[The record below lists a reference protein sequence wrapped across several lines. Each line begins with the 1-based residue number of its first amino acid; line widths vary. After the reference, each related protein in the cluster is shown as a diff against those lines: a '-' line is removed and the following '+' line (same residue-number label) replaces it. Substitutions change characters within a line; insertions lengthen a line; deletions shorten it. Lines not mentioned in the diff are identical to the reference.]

1 MAGRKILAVD
11 DEPDIIKI
19 VDHRLSREGYEVIS
33 ACDGEEAIEK
43 FRREKPDLVILD
55 LMLPKV
61 DGFEVCR
68 MIREESDVPI
78 IILSARG
85 DELDRLLGFRMGG
98 DDYLTKPFSPSELAL
113 RVQAMLRRSSG
124 RKPEEEEPPNIIRAN
139 GLYIDLRG
147 HLVMLDGEEVQLT
160 PKEFKLLWLL
170 ASHPDYVFTREHL
183 LDQIWD
189 SDYMGDADNV
199 TVMVSRLREKIE
211 KDPSNPKYI
220 KTVWGVGYKFG
231 GEVSKRGSSG
241 ME

>member
-1 MAGRKILAVD
+1 MASKKILAVD

-19 VDHRLSREGYEVIS
+19 ITHRMSKEGFEVIP
-33 ACDGEEAIEK
+33 AADGEEALNR
-43 FRREKPDLVILD
+43 FRQEKPDVVILD

-68 MIREESDVPI
+68 LIREESSIPI

-85 DELDRLLGFRMGG
+85 DELDRILGFRMGG

-113 RVQAMLRRSSG
+113 RVQAMLRRNTTRRDAAEDS
-124 RKPEEEEPPNIIRAN
+124 PDTIRIN
-139 GLYIDLRG
+139 GLFIDRRR
-147 HLVMLDGEEVQLT
+147 HLVKVEGTEVQLT
-160 PKEFKLLWLL
+160 PKEFKLLWLM
-170 ASHPDYVFTREHL
+170 ASRPDYVFTREQL

-211 KDPSNPKYI
+211 MDPANPKYI

-231 GEVSKRGSSG
+231 ADTLN
-241 ME
+241 

>member
-1 MAGRKILAVD
+1 MAGNKILAVD
-11 DEPDIIKI
+11 DEPDILKVI
-19 VDHRLSREGYEVIS
+19 VHRLSREGHEIITAS
-33 ACDGEEAIEK
+33 DGEEAIEA

-55 LMLPKV
+55 LMLPKI

-68 MIREESDVPI
+68 VIREESDVPI

-113 RVQAMLRRSSG
+113 RVQAMLRRTAGQRSS
-124 RKPEEEEPPNIIRAN
+124 KSSEPNVIKCN

-147 HLVMLDGEEVQLT
+147 HLVMIDGKEVQLT

-170 ASHPDYVFTREHL
+170 ASHPDYVFTRENL

-189 SDYMGDADNV
+189 SDYIGDADNV

-211 KDPSNPKYI
+211 KDPSNPRYI

-231 GEVSKRGSSG
+231 GGEVQVRNAD
-241 ME
+241 

>member
-1 MAGRKILAVD
+1 MAKKKILVVD
-11 DEPDIIKI
+11 DEPDILKVI
-19 VDHRLSREGYEVIS
+19 DHRLAREGYDIVT
-33 ACDGEEAIEK
+33 AQDGEEALTM
-43 FRREKPDLVILD
+43 FRQTKPDLVVLD
-55 LMLPKV
+55 LMLPKI

-68 MIREESDVPI
+68 LIRKESDVPI

-113 RVQAMLRRSSG
+113 RVQAVLRRAAGYGQQMGTSTD
-124 RKPEEEEPPNIIRAN
+124 IIKCN
-139 GLYIDLRG
+139 GLSIDLRG
-147 HLVMLDGEEVQLT
+147 HAVSLHGKEIQLT

-189 SDYMGDADNV
+189 SDYIGDADNV

-211 KDPSNPKYI
+211 KDPANPHYI

-231 GEVSKRGSSG
+231 GGEGEGKKEG
-241 ME
+241 

>member
-1 MAGRKILAVD
+1 MASRKILAVD

-33 ACDGEEAIEK
+33 ACDGEEAIDK

-68 MIREESDVPI
+68 MMREESDVPI

-113 RVQAMLRRSSG
+113 RVQAMLRRSGG
-124 RKPEEEEPPNIIRAN
+124 RKTEEEEPPNTIRAN

-147 HLVMLDGEEVQLT
+147 HLVMLNDEEVQLT

-211 KDPSNPKYI
+211 KDASNPKYI

-231 GEVSKRGSSG
+231 GDILRRGSSG
-241 ME
+241 TE

>member
-1 MAGRKILAVD
+1 MTNRKILAVD
-11 DEPDIIKI
+11 DEPDILKVI
-19 VDHRLSREGYEVIS
+19 VHRLSREGYEMITAS
-33 ACDGEEAIEK
+33 DGEEAIEV

-55 LMLPKV
+55 LMLPKI

-68 MIREESDVPI
+68 VLREESDVPI

-113 RVQAMLRRSSG
+113 RVQAMLRRTSRQKSDSSG
-124 RKPEEEEPPNIIRAN
+124 TPNVIKCN
-139 GLYIDLRG
+139 GLFIDLRG
-147 HLVMLDGEEVQLT
+147 HLVMLDGKEVQLT

-170 ASHPDYVFTREHL
+170 ASHPDYVFTRENL

-189 SDYMGDADNV
+189 SDYIGDADNV

-211 KDPSNPKYI
+211 KDPANPRYI

-231 GEVSKRGSSG
+231 GGEVQVKSG
-241 ME
+241 DA